1 MQLFKITD
9 FSDPEKQAAIQQFAT
24 KKYGREVD
32 PARIGVIARNAK
44 DLEVIDLDEYES
56 ATGMAKTVASQ
67 AVSGIPATVAAGLA
81 FPVGMAGGAAVGVP
95 GSPVSVGTGLVGG
108 TALAGAAGY
117 GAEELTQRGLKAV
130 APSAAREIENQRLI
144 NPKLST
150 LGQMLSG
157 FGLARNAPNAIRRV
171 VAERLGKN
179 IEDVTRGDLMKLV
192 GAEVG
197 VNVAAEGGTQLAVE
211 GTLDPE
217 RLAASGAAGLV
228 QMKPTSVG
236 KALNTAGERLAG
248 RFVPSRGVPGDT
260 GETTTQQPT
269 VDPRQARLEAAQQVM
284 DAGDMDQAT
293 ARSFYRRLLGQI
305 EDTTEVDPDS
315 LRRVAENLVTKSK
328 LADPGER
335 SAIAGRAYDL
345 LAASGDEAQV
355 PKYPFIAAL
364 VKAQKSGAALTREQF
379 MRAAAAPDVQSGIQ
393 RELDLGL
400 EGNTAKAKQ
409 TADDNAKVE
418 AALAERTRMNEEA
431 GLADQLA
438 AQLGDVQTRRTNAQ
452 AIFDGMRVGG
462 DDDKPVLPSDPYS
475 RKLAKAVQEGTIK
488 DAAELEAV
496 ATMGVDPKTLEDELN
511 KLRIIRLQERARG
524 EGVSELIE
532 QGGAGVVE
540 QRPNFVA
547 GPTARPALDPAMLEQ
562 AARKLGLGAQP
573 AQPGKTATPGT
584 KANPPVPDNAA
595 QVIDQIGL
603 VASPSSTKAAAV
615 ISPNSPLPRMIPDG
629 LAAKE
634 SPHGVVVYNPKKI
647 SEEAVTKATSGEQ
660 VDGRI
665 LGLGSDGSNPAP
677 GALAVTTSHAGT
689 KDVLAEVVRNPEE
702 ARVASAAQQKAVPGG
717 TVEVKPVGDVEAA
730 RLQMEAEV
738 QQVFNES
745 AARQA
750 ERQRAAAGQS
760 AMPAAPA
767 KVKQPKQPKA
777 PKAAKQ
783 QSAQPADPTVPID
796 PTPEQLSD
804 LASDTSTTT
813 HLFVKDVP
821 ADITLPEHIKV
832 INVKGGKLL
841 VNSDKVDPMRIVRMQ
856 AEAQSLAGG
865 ANKPEI
871 GDAYHYGDLS
881 YGLDTS
887 LGRMGGRSTGHFG
900 TGVYFVGQSQKTAGS
915 TREGRP
921 ESKLDLAG
929 LKLFRPATQD
939 AGFELHSTLKEIN
952 NLVSKLDE
960 RSRATPDASAGSAS
974 DIEARLQNALQR
986 LTTITGKTL
995 NSATASRLLREAA
1008 SEYGAVYPRSDFAE
1022 SASTRIMR
1030 ALGFDGID
1038 VRGYPELDN
1047 FQYGSV
1053 IYGAKAKT
1061 REPFTAHAILAPN
1074 PRAAFELVDRGV
1086 SWVYRNITRS
1096 IADGLRALSDP
1107 RGARTAQAHDAAQVY
1122 AATKYAADHED
1133 YTAAFKGLSPQDKA
1147 TMQQYLIDMKYD
1159 GFSAIKLPS
1168 HIANRVGLIRQ
1179 ALQRQFYDRYAAGG
1193 PYVGGTRMP
1202 DMDVN
1207 YVPEVTSRA
1216 AISII
1221 QAGDGPDYQ
1230 RLRNDFIAHKV
1241 QMGMS
1246 FDDATNQWSNMVK
1259 AFKQGSA
1266 MVEPTYN
1273 AVREI
1278 EGSGLPA
1285 SMRAPLEESLFRHS
1299 ALTHKDVAWF
1309 KHFQQDPEVAQ
1320 FLGLTEDGIGGEIP
1334 LNDPSP
1340 SPVAKSFIDNAT
1352 SWRNYNKT
1360 WMDTVARLASAGKLG
1375 TVTGMR
1381 DFFMTAPNLASYLEL
1396 RDLPAMA
1403 SAYKRLFTHT
1413 TRDAI
1418 RAGAINPDRVQGQDI
1433 DSATDYGSATIQIAE
1448 RVADVLRKYQGRELF
1463 EAKGRQLAFEAG
1475 RFVAMDRLQ
1484 AGGAEKW
1491 LDKVLGDMNW
1501 RALGR
1506 NELLDAVGRKF
1517 VEKSQGNYGMSG
1529 LPAWML
1535 EGTASPFAK
1544 LFFRMARFQVER
1556 FNNWYKDAWTPAVRG
1571 EGYGP
1576 LLKSVA
1582 GGLIGA
1588 GALNEFLNMLGVQPN
1603 SMTPRELAKA
1613 KDIDLKELGYTVF
1626 SYLDTAGT
1634 LGLLGSVGYS
1644 LNQVINNELPR
1655 TAMVNLGLD
1664 SMVTGGQRLMQFGSA
1679 VSEGGG
1685 LELLLPLVK
1694 TIATDNIQLMREID
1708 KQFKDPNG
1716 KREERIFKRQTGQNE
1731 MRTAMFLDDPFDPV
1745 NALRDADSVAAAQA
1759 ALPGVARK
1767 METTGTAPVL
1777 RTPLRSLEVNPLK
1790 PDRPN
1795 FYQWM
1800 ERQYG
1805 TERAAQQGAK
1815 DIAGDQL
1822 TDVKRGMIDDAK
1834 DQIIER
1840 GANLRRLRERQR
1852 ALEP

>member
-24 KKYGREVD
+24 KKYGREID

-56 ATGMAKTVASQ
+56 GMGMAKTVASQ

-81 FPVGMAGGAAVGVP
+81 FPVGMAGGALVGAP
-95 GSPVSVGTGLVGG
+95 GGLVAGGTGLVAG

-157 FGLARNAPNAIRRV
+157 FGLARNAPTAIRRV

-179 IEDVTRGDLMKLV
+179 IEDVTKGDLLKLV

-211 GTLDPE
+211 GQLDPE

-248 RFVPSRGVPGDT
+248 RFVPSRGVPSDGEVV
-260 GETTTQQPT
+260 ETTPT
-269 VDPRQARLEAAQQVM
+269 VDPRQARLEAAQQVLN
-284 DAGDMDQAT
+284 AGDMDQAT
-293 ARSFYRRLLGQI
+293 ARGFYTRLLGPI
-305 EDTTEVDPDS
+305 SDTTEVDPDS

-364 VKAQKSGAALTREQF
+364 VKAQKSGAALTKEQF

-393 RELDLGL
+393 RELELGL
-400 EGNTAKAKQ
+400 EGNTARAARQNELQTQVSEQVAGEKATAAKLAADEKARLRDMARLAREEKLAERAEARKRAEVDKAWAERNKQ
-409 TADDNAKVE
+409 LGARDEQFNEMVAAREAENAALAQQLDAEIADFDSYIKGRDNAKVE
-418 AALAERTRMNEEA
+418 AALAERARVNEEA

-462 DDDKPVLPSDPYS
+462 DDDKPILPSDPYS
-475 RKLAKAVQEGTIK
+475 KKLATAVREGTIK

-496 ATMGVDPKTLEDELN
+496 ATMGVDPKTLEAELN

-524 EGVSELIE
+524 EGVRELIE
-532 QGGAGVVE
+532 QGGAGAAAK
-540 QRPNFVA
+540 PNFVA

-562 AARKLGLGAQP
+562 AARKLGLGSQP
-573 AQPGKTATPGT
+573 AQPGKSATPGT

-615 ISPNSPLPRMIPDG
+615 ISPGSPLPRMIPDG
-629 LAAKE
+629 LAAME
-634 SPHGVVVYNPKKI
+634 TPHGVVIYKPQKI
-647 SEEAVTKATSGEQ
+647 SKEAVVKATSGEQ

-665 LGLGSDGSNPAP
+665 LGLGSDGSNPTP
-677 GALAVTTSHAGT
+677 GGLAVTTSHAGT
-689 KDVLAEVVRNPEE
+689 KDVLAEVVRTPEE

-730 RLQMEAEV
+730 RLAMEAEV
-738 QQVFNES
+738 QQAFNES

-750 ERQRAAAGQS
+750 ERQRAAGQRAAGQS

-767 KVKQPKQPKA
+767 APAKPVTAIPAAPKQAKPKQSKVPKA
-777 PKAAKQ
+777 SKQ
-783 QSAQPADPTVPID
+783 QPAQPADPTQPID
-796 PTPEQLSD
+796 PSPAQIID

-813 HLFVKDVP
+813 HLFVKDTP
-821 ADITLPEHIKV
+821 LPLPLPEHVKSIS
-832 INVKGGKLL
+832 VKGGKLL

-865 ANKPEI
+865 ANKPAEAQAEQPTQTAVKPRLI
-871 GDAYHYGDLS
+871 GRFPEPQPAKYTELKQQYPAPNFRIVTEDGYTYIYDL
-881 YGLDTS
+881 
-887 LGRMGGRSTGHFG
+887 
-900 TGVYFVGQSQKTAGS
+900 
-915 TREGRP
+915 RP
-921 ESKLDLAG
+921 
-929 LKLFRPATQD
+929 PTM
-939 AGFELHSTLKEIN
+939 
-952 NLVSKLDE
+952 
-960 RSRATPDASAGSAS
+960 
-974 DIEARLQNALQR
+974 
-986 LTTITGKTL
+986 
-995 NSATASRLLREAA
+995 NS
-1008 SEYGAVYPRSDFAE
+1008 
-1022 SASTRIMR
+1022 
-1030 ALGFDGID
+1030 
-1038 VRGYPELDN
+1038 
-1047 FQYGSV
+1047 
-1053 IYGAKAKT
+1053 
-1061 REPFTAHAILAPN
+1061 ILAPN
-1074 PRAAFELVDRGV
+1074 PRGAFELVDRLV
-1086 SWVYRNITRS
+1086 SPVYRNITRS

-1159 GFSAIKLPS
+1159 GFSAIRLPS
-1168 HIANRVGLIRQ
+1168 HLANRVGLIRQ
-1179 ALQRQFYDRYAAGG
+1179 ALTRQFYDRYYAGG
-1193 PYVGGTRMP
+1193 PYVGGVRMP

-1340 SPVAKSFIDNAT
+1340 SPVAKAFIANAT

-1375 TVTGMR
+1375 TVTGLR

-1613 KDIDLKELGYTVF
+1613 KDIDLKELAYTMF